1 MNYDSEEHRRIGR
14 AVFATRRL
22 YDVQNDN
29 IHVQYTQYILL
40 SKPDVFP
47 RDIPVWIQI
56 TSR

>member
-47 RDIPVWIQI
+47 RDIPV
-56 TSR
+56 

>member
-29 IHVQYTQYILL
+29 IQYTQYILL
-40 SKPDVFP
+40 SKPDVFS
-47 RDIPVWIQI
+47 RDTPVWIQI